1 VRCYLIGGAHV
12 GGFSN
17 MTSYEVKRSSMANEV
32 QFEDFGTVATN
43 VFAVGDSALPNT
55 EVVE

>member
-1 VRCYLIGGAHV
+1 
-12 GGFSN
+12 
-17 MTSYEVKRSSMANEV
+17 MANEV